1 MYFFRFNPGIQMNTI
16 SFIVAMQRGCLQTLR
31 RPQLLASS
39 SMIPYRLQST
49 EVIAAARIPYRV
61 KLKAGK
67 HYAWCTCGHSKKQ
80 PFCDGAH
87 RAKAPSMEPMRFT
100 AEKDRTVFLCACKQT
115 KNRPYCDGSHIKVIF
130 NDVVNYVKRAF
141 KK

>member
-1 MYFFRFNPGIQMNTI
+1 MNAGV
-16 SFIVAMQRGCLQTLR
+16 FVVALRRGCLQTFR
-31 RPQLLASS
+31 RPQLLLLPASS
-39 SMIPYRLQST
+39 STVQQRLQST

-67 HYAWCTCGHSKKQ
+67 RYAWCACGHSKKQ

-87 RAKAPSMEPMRFT
+87 RAKAPSIEPLRFT
-100 AEKDRTVFLCACKQT
+100 PEKDRTVFLCACKQT
-115 KNRPYCDGSHIKVIF
+115 RNGPYCDGSHLKVIF
-130 NDVVNYVKRAF
+130 RDVVNYVKGAF